1 MKKSVQMY
9 VESYASYSVCRNLL
23 QTMDIDDNVTNLLVY
38 YSTQDTRLLHHLE
51 KLIDLSRIEINTCTR
66 SIVKAT
72 TTAIRE
78 QIKLR
83 NVRFSVVGE
92 RTVSVRS
99 KRYPR
104 RHFSSTRK
112 SFYIFATWSRRG
124 HDNGA
129 GNDS

>member
-1 MKKSVQMY
+1 MY
-9 VESYASYSVCRNLL
+9 VESYASYPVCRNPL

-51 KLIDLSRIEINTCTR
+51 KLIDLSSIEINTCTR

-92 RTVSVRS
+92 QTVSVRN
-99 KRYPR
+99 K
-104 RHFSSTRK
+104 
-112 SFYIFATWSRRG
+112 
-124 HDNGA
+124 
-129 GNDS
+129 